1 MTPPIEL
8 VLVDFDDTLVDTAP
22 RFQNAR
28 RAFYRLLADAGLPP
42 ETAIRIHD
50 EQVDPRMRLKFGLGP
65 HRIEHAFS
73 ETYVALCRELD
84 ADLDHALLTEISGI
98 ARAVPGTPPCIDGAI
113 IALARLAATH
123 NTVVYT
129 QSGVPEYQLE
139 CVRGAGVLEVLPHE
153 RIRICAEKN
162 ADEFRRVMA
171 EHDVSRPDAAWMIGN
186 SMRADINPALEAG
199 ANAILVEV
207 DDPWHHDHAEP
218 LSDRFHRVRRFPQ
231 AVGLLETF
239 SR

>member
-1 MTPPIEL
+1 
-8 VLVDFDDTLVDTAP
+8 
-22 RFQNAR
+22 
-28 RAFYRLLADAGLPP
+28 
-42 ETAIRIHD
+42 
-50 EQVDPRMRLKFGLGP
+50 
-65 HRIEHAFS
+65 
-73 ETYVALCRELD
+73 
-84 ADLDHALLTEISGI
+84 
-98 ARAVPGTPPCIDGAI
+98 
-113 IALARLAATH
+113 
-123 NTVVYT
+123 
-129 QSGVPEYQLE
+129 
-139 CVRGAGVLEVLPHE
+139 
-153 RIRICAEKN
+153 
-162 ADEFRRVMA
+162 MA

>member
-28 RAFYRLLADAGLPP
+28 RAFYKLLADAGLPP
-42 ETAIRIHD
+42 DAAIRIHD
-50 EQVDPRMRLKFGLGP
+50 EQVDPRMRLRFGLGP

-73 ETYVALCRELD
+73 ETYTALCRELD
-84 ADLDHALLTEISGI
+84 ADLDHALLDEISGI

-113 IALARLAATH
+113 SALARLAAIH

-139 CVRGAGVLEVLPHE
+139 CVRGAGVLDVLPHE

-162 ADEFRRVMA
+162 ADEFRRVMT

-218 LSDRFHRVRRFPQ
+218 LSERFHRVPRFPQ
-231 AVGLLETF
+231 AVGLLETL